1 MKLSLEKSSKHGCW
15 VLQLRMFFVANK
27 INIRRDIFCNAVF
40 FGKNFKLRKRFRL
53 SVKLL
58 LGSRKMRQVN
68 MKVFKFPYQL
78 SQGIIVRMRQK
89 ISQQGIVSNVER
101 DS

>member
-1 MKLSLEKSSKHGCW
+1 MEQPSEKSSKHGRW

-27 INIRRDIFCNAVF
+27 TNIRRNIFCNAVF
-40 FGKNFKLRKRFRL
+40 FGQNLKLGKRFRL
-53 SVKLL
+53 AVKLL
-58 LGSRKMRQVN
+58 FGGRKMRKVD

-78 SQGIIVRMRQK
+78 SQSITVRMRQK
-89 ISQQGIVSNVER
+89 IGQQGVGSDVER